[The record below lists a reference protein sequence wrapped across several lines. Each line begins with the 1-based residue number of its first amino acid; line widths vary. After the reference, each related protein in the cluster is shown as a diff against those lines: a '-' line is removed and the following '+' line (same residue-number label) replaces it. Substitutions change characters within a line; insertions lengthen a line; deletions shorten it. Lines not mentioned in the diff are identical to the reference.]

1 MPKGAVTNMGAL
13 MTTQEIADMVND
25 GKSRKEIIAYL
36 QEEKNMT
43 WGSAKNLYYNTL
55 KEMVPDEAYLKA
67 YKKSL
72 ATTNM
77 ARLEQIIDESL
88 SGNTADKAIALKA
101 IDQLNKMV
109 GAYADNSITIA
120 QQNKDGDQQI
130 IQIDF
135 SK

>member
-25 GKSRKEIIAYL
+25 GKSRKEIIEYL

>member
-13 MTTQEIADMVND
+13 MTTQEIADMVNE
-25 GKSRKEIIAYL
+25 GKSKKEIIAYL

-55 KEMVPDEAYLKA
+55 KEMVPDEDYMKA

-109 GAYADNSITIA
+109 GAYQDSSITIA
-120 QQNKDGDQQI
+120 QQNKDGDSQI

-135 SK
+135 TK